1 MLSDNTSDFKYN
13 LTWLGLDHANVVVD
27 MEVDGSKEA
36 RKVRLKDWVLLT
48 ERFQERAR
56 RVTTDTIIDH
66 IPRQVDRELVNRRE
80 IDRSRGLGEIEKE
93 IDVTDKE
100 EGITNAHVLMV
111 VLNRVEAVQ
120 RKVQLEY
127 CKERRA
133 ALDRI
138 KSDLKVLTERLV
150 EVTEGSEEE
159 IEIVEKLEQAKLE
172 LREDSE
178 RLDEAARVRI
188 RNFELDKTGKNNA
201 HTFQVA
207 RERRSKRQIRKLIVD
222 DEEFTDPVGII
233 RQLELKYKGIVGHTF
248 DEKMSLDD
256 FIEKYDIQFDR
267 LEEADWMSEAFTSE
281 EVLSA
286 IKNAAKNAAPGPS
299 GHTPSLYSYI
309 FSEIPRIFTDAI
321 NELIHVPELI
331 KAPIF

>member
-1 MLSDNTSDFKYN
+1 
-13 LTWLGLDHANVVVD
+13 
-27 MEVDGSKEA
+27 
-36 RKVRLKDWVLLT
+36 
-48 ERFQERAR
+48 
-56 RVTTDTIIDH
+56 
-66 IPRQVDRELVNRRE
+66 
-80 IDRSRGLGEIEKE
+80 
-93 IDVTDKE
+93 
-100 EGITNAHVLMV
+100 
-111 VLNRVEAVQ
+111 
-120 RKVQLEY
+120 
-127 CKERRA
+127 
-133 ALDRI
+133 
-138 KSDLKVLTERLV
+138 
-150 EVTEGSEEE
+150 
-159 IEIVEKLEQAKLE
+159 
-172 LREDSE
+172 
-178 RLDEAARVRI
+178 
-188 RNFELDKTGKNNA
+188 
-201 HTFQVA
+201 VA

-321 NELIHVPELI
+321 NELIYVPELI
-331 KAPIF
+331 KAPIFRWLQHRSIVYIPKPNKNFELIGNLRPLSMLEAFYKIMSRVMAYRLIASMQDTGARDQHGFITGKSCQTALAYNCGGR